1 MAKSVE
7 VAERATSPITADQ
20 LERVSEFTREPILL
34 DGETIDDLA
43 PGTARRRAVEAA
55 LAELDA
61 GLKTPSP
68 EWRRQYSLLLGLERL
83 LDAQPVLLGD
93 GAELTEHQVDVLSGT
108 LAALTTELED
118 SAGESWNGAGR
129 SEAELAGDGASPAV
143 AELEGNQGGNGA
155 EAVAEED
162 ETLAPD
168 EEEPLDWEE
177 PAADMVAE
185 APEDPGAS
193 RRFWFEHAT
202 GSGKTVAALGFVEAS
217 RTGGVLILTHRRNLV
232 DQFIGEISDRGYKD
246 RLSPPL
252 MDGSDHPYGPVTV
265 ETYQWFVRNADRI
278 SDAYAIVIC
287 DEAHTA
293 LGEKTSACIRRW
305 PEPVFI
311 GMTATGALI
320 ARHVADLFPT
330 QTSRFD
336 LAQAARRGVIAPLR
350 CIRIP
355 PGPGVRTIAKVPL
368 RRGDVD
374 QDFDQEELAKLLDQ
388 EPFNVAVAD
397 LYRSRF
403 RRIPGVVYTAG
414 VRHANHVAAS
424 FRAAGINAR
433 AVSGETPKRELA
445 EILAAFERGEVDVLC
460 NAMLLAEGWNS
471 PRATICMHLAPTAS
485 RRVYQQRVG
494 RVTRRAPEKEAGL
507 VIDLVH
513 PATTHDETIVTLHS
527 LLDRDVYRG
536 GAIVVGP
543 VRRGR
548 GRRVRV
554 ERRVVPVSADPER
567 RLAVLEREL
576 WRIAVEN
583 LNYSE
588 QHAWAA
594 LAGARVTAN
603 NWRRAKAML
612 QHDQAKELRRRFLLT
627 CVQRNRNHQ
636 LRLKALTEIAAL
648 RDPEA
653 FDDAVEV
660 VATWPREER
669 RAGAK
674 VLLEAL
680 VERRIG
686 RRDQAQAWVW
696 RLAAVTRELH
706 EEYAVQR
713 WPETKRLLGLFVN
726 SSGRAHGRNARRIVH
741 AARQQDRRLAIAVLA
756 ASVAHTP
763 EAEEVLRGARMRMAR
778 KPSAVARELLR
789 NFPRSGGRRRRRRGK
804 NGPRPQNGGN
814 GAENDARNGSK
825 GGGENKGKPEP
836 RESSS
841 TKPART
847 EADGGGAQA

>member
-7 VAERATSPITADQ
+7 VAANAASPITGDQ
-20 LERVSEFTREPILL
+20 LESVCQFTREPILL
-34 DGETIDDLA
+34 DGETFDDLA
-43 PGTARRRAVEAA
+43 PGTARRRAVDAA

-61 GLKTPSP
+61 GLETPSP
-68 EWRRQYSLLLGLERL
+68 EWRRRYSLLLGLERL
-83 LDAQPVLLGD
+83 LDAEPVLLAD

-108 LAALTTELED
+108 LAALTTEIESSAPD
-118 SAGESWNGAGR
+118 SGNGAGPP
-129 SEAELAGDGASPAV
+129 ETELADDDATPAV
-143 AELEGNQGGNGA
+143 AELEDNGDGNGA
-155 EAVAEED
+155 EEVAEED

-168 EEEPLDWEE
+168 EEEPQDWEE
-177 PAADMVAE
+177 PAAEMVAE

-320 ARHVADLFPT
+320 ARNVADLFPT

-368 RRGDVD
+368 RRGEVD

-397 LYRSRF
+397 LYQSRF

-424 FRAAGINAR
+424 FRAAGMNAR

-494 RVTRRAPEKEAGL
+494 RVTRRSPGKEAGL

-513 PATTHDETIVTLHS
+513 PATTSDETIVTLHS

-594 LAGARVTAN
+594 LAGARVTTN

-636 LRLKALTEIAAL
+636 LRLKALAEIAAL

-653 FDDAVEV
+653 FDDALEV
-660 VATWPREER
+660 VGDLAAR
-669 RAGAK
+669 RATGRRKAAAPGAGRAADRPPRSSAG
-674 VLLEAL
+674 LGLAPGGHHPRASRGIRRPAL
-680 VERRIG
+680 A
-686 RRDQAQAWVW
+686 RDQAPAGAVRQLVGA
-696 RLAAVTRELH
+696 RPRSKRPPHRPRRPPAGPPPGDLAAG
-706 EEYAVQR
+706 
-713 WPETKRLLGLFVN
+713 RLD
-726 SSGRAHGRNARRIVH
+726 RAHPGGR
-741 AARQQDRRLAIAVLA
+741 
-756 ASVAHTP
+756 
-763 EAEEVLRGARMRMAR
+763 GG
-778 KPSAVARELLR
+778 VAR
-789 NFPRSGGRRRRRRGK
+789 
-804 NGPRPQNGGN
+804 GPN
-814 GAENDARNGSK
+814 
-825 GGGENKGKPEP
+825 
-836 RESSS
+836 
-841 TKPART
+841 
-847 EADGGGAQA
+847 ADGP